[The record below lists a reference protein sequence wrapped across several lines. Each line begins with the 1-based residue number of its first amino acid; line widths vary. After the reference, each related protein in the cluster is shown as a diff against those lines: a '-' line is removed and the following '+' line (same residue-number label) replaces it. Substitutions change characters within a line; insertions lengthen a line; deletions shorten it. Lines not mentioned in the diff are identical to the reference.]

1 MDDDFKIMTEE
12 DDLTKN
18 ERIPLKNRLFNF
30 YYQINKKND
39 INEVVTSIFII
50 IETIQQISYVFSEPL
65 YSLWRIKNEKTGE
78 FIQKIITATRISQL
92 FRLVKFNVFLTAWIA
107 LTVLLFAFILSI
119 AVSIQINNM
128 KFTVFRFNVI
138 LGSYCF
144 NTMNGVLLVPILE
157 TLLSMIKCQNK
168 KVEIT
173 DDGIECFKSL
183 HILYLSCV
191 ILISIFFI
199 VLLIVNELFNFS
211 AIDKEKEIVKI
222 SNSSDII
229 YIFIKIL
236 IIFLF
241 IFNANDWMIICGA
254 LIGYFKLIKENFEE
268 ITYNSS
274 QLELLI
280 CIRNCSITWSYLM
293 VFLSYISKSDKF
305 IYFLVFGYPLVIL
318 LSIILKN
325 FFDSNKYIGYSPS
338 SKDANEY
345 LQKLFFFL
353 KLARDKINS
362 QKSNSINGM
371 SDVLLKGYI
380 SLHEESCI
388 DEDCPLKNYLSS
400 NNENI
405 QRMCLL
411 NYINNYF
418 STGLRYYPTSHRIK
432 IEYVKFNLSLKFNM
446 NNAKMLI
453 GQIEESDKSIT
464 EEYIF
469 YTIKET
475 MNTMYISNSINH
487 DEETEILDGEINMK
501 FKRLKNLIEETTKLF
516 NDFWGNLGTNLSMN
530 LSKIFILGKKL
541 NSLLKDIQILWEK
554 DLKNSKIESTNQSIA
569 QLYAFFLKKILRNK
583 NASEE
588 VLKKIEEQSHSN
600 NKKYDNQKINIENLD
615 SILENPEI
623 ICFERTNNKGECN
636 MIKCSKSFVHFIGYQ
651 KFNIISKKVEMIM
664 PGIFHEDNAHAKML
678 VKRLK
683 IFQNVLAR
691 DGIVNLDK
699 KQNKII
705 APKEKNGFIRICLIR
720 HTLYDF
726 GNSFLIKFKFE
737 LRDLKSNYPFYIL
750 AKNDFTISSSTLHL
764 GLT

>member
-280 CIRNCSITWSYLM
+280 CIRNCSIISSYLM
-293 VFLSYISKSDKF
+293 VFLS
-305 IYFLVFGYPLVIL
+305 
-318 LSIILKN
+318 
-325 FFDSNKYIGYSPS
+325 
-338 SKDANEY
+338 
-345 LQKLFFFL
+345 
-353 KLARDKINS
+353 
-362 QKSNSINGM
+362 
-371 SDVLLKGYI
+371 
-380 SLHEESCI
+380 
-388 DEDCPLKNYLSS
+388 
-400 NNENI
+400 
-405 QRMCLL
+405 
-411 NYINNYF
+411 
-418 STGLRYYPTSHRIK
+418 
-432 IEYVKFNLSLKFNM
+432 
-446 NNAKMLI
+446 
-453 GQIEESDKSIT
+453 
-464 EEYIF
+464 
-469 YTIKET
+469 
-475 MNTMYISNSINH
+475 
-487 DEETEILDGEINMK
+487 
-501 FKRLKNLIEETTKLF
+501 
-516 NDFWGNLGTNLSMN
+516 
-530 LSKIFILGKKL
+530 
-541 NSLLKDIQILWEK
+541 
-554 DLKNSKIESTNQSIA
+554 
-569 QLYAFFLKKILRNK
+569 
-583 NASEE
+583 
-588 VLKKIEEQSHSN
+588 
-600 NKKYDNQKINIENLD
+600 
-615 SILENPEI
+615 
-623 ICFERTNNKGECN
+623 
-636 MIKCSKSFVHFIGYQ
+636 
-651 KFNIISKKVEMIM
+651 
-664 PGIFHEDNAHAKML
+664 
-678 VKRLK
+678 
-683 IFQNVLAR
+683 
-691 DGIVNLDK
+691 
-699 KQNKII
+699 
-705 APKEKNGFIRICLIR
+705 
-720 HTLYDF
+720 
-726 GNSFLIKFKFE
+726 
-737 LRDLKSNYPFYIL
+737 
-750 AKNDFTISSSTLHL
+750 
-764 GLT
+764 